1 MPAEARLDHGRRLEA
16 MAACMRS
23 GRHDEALALA
33 KAAIDDGLD
42 HPLPLQIAAAA
53 LAQVGR
59 FDEALILHERCVRL
73 APGDPAARAGLAE
86 CLFAA
91 QRPEAALDA
100 WDEALLG
107 APADVTLMTGKARV
121 LIALGRSE
129 EAAQL
134 LRRALAADPASLPA
148 AFALARLAMEAGAFE
163 EADDLSHR
171 LLARAPR
178 QPDFLWFA
186 ARLALGRG
194 DPETARVQLAQIVD
208 QPGLNPEQRAEALLE
223 LGQALDAVGC
233 TSEAFAAAVEGK
245 AIQRRLYAARAA
257 GRESETDKLERLGAW
272 FAGADS
278 AAWGPAPSLAGAID
292 GEAAAHTFL
301 VGFPRSGTTLLE
313 QALAGHPDVQTL
325 EEAPTLAEP
334 YAEFLSS
341 PQDCARLARL
351 DGAEADHWRA
361 GYWATVRA
369 HGVDTARGRLFL
381 DKAPA
386 GTLTIPLIA
395 KLFPKARIIFAV
407 RDPRDV
413 VLSCLRSAFQM
424 NAMTYAFTSL
434 EGTASCYRAC
444 MAMARTYR
452 RVFALEIMDVGYE
465 ALVDDFEARLA
476 AISAF
481 LGLTP
486 HPSMLDIA
494 STAAGRTV
502 RTPSA
507 SQVRAG
513 LNQAGIGRWRAYAT
527 ELAPIQAMLAPWV
540 ETFGYPAA

>member
-1 MPAEARLDHGRRLEA
+1 MAADARLDDSRRMEA
-16 MAACMRS
+16 MAACMRA
-23 GRHDEALALA
+23 GRHDEGLALA

-91 QRPEAALDA
+91 QRPTAALEA
-100 WDEALLG
+100 WHEALRG
-107 APADVTLMTGKARV
+107 APDDVTLMTGKARV

-129 EAAQL
+129 EAALL

-148 AFALARLAMEAGAFE
+148 AFGLARLAMEAGALE
-163 EADDLSHR
+163 QANDLATR

-178 QPDFLWFA
+178 QPDFLWLA

-194 DPETARVQLAQIVD
+194 EPETARAQLAKILD
-208 QPGLNPEQRAEALLE
+208 QPGLNPEQRAEVLLE
-223 LGQALDAVGC
+223 LGQALDGLGR
-233 TSEAFAAAVEGK
+233 TSEAFAAAVQGK
-245 AIQRRLYAARAA
+245 AIQRRLHAARAA
-257 GRESETDKLERLGAW
+257 GRESEIAKLERLGAW
-272 FAGADS
+272 FASADP
-278 AAWGPAPSLAGAID
+278 AAWGPAPRLATPVD
-292 GEAAAHTFL
+292 GEAAAHAFL

-325 EEAPTLAEP
+325 EEAATLAEP

-341 PQDCARLARL
+341 PEGCARLAGL

-361 GYWATVRA
+361 GYWGAVRA
-369 HGVDTARGRLFL
+369 HGVDTARGGLFL

-386 GTLTIPLIA
+386 GTLTLPLIA
-395 KLFPKARIIFAV
+395 KLFPKARVLFAV

-413 VLSCLRSAFQM
+413 VLSCLRSGFQM
-424 NAMTYAFTSL
+424 NAITYAFTSL
-434 EGTASCYRAC
+434 EETASCYRAC

-452 RVFALEIMDVGYE
+452 RVLALEVMEVSYE
-465 ALVDDFEARLA
+465 ALVDDFEAQLA
-476 AISAF
+476 AVATF

-494 STAAGRTV
+494 ATAAGRTV

-513 LNQAGIGRWRAYAT
+513 LNQAGIGRWRAYAE
-527 ELAPIQAMLAPWV
+527 ELASIQAMLAPWV

>member
-1 MPAEARLDHGRRLEA
+1 MAADASLDDSGRMEA
-16 MAACMRS
+16 MAACVRA

-33 KAAIDDGLD
+33 KAAIDDGVD

-73 APGDPAARAGLAE
+73 APGDPAAGAGLAE

-100 WDEALLG
+100 WDEALQG

-121 LIALGRSE
+121 LIALRRSE
-129 EAAQL
+129 EAARL

-148 AFALARLAMEAGAFE
+148 AFGLARLAMEAGALD
-163 EADDLSHR
+163 EADDLAQR

-178 QPDFLWFA
+178 QPDFLWLA
-186 ARLALGRG
+186 ARLALGQG
-194 DPETARVQLAQIVD
+194 EPETARVQLAQILD
-208 QPGLNPEQRAEALLE
+208 QPGLNPEQRPEVLLE
-223 LGQALDAVGC
+223 LGQALDGLGRA
-233 TSEAFAAAVEGK
+233 SEAFAAATEGK
-245 AIQRRLYAARAA
+245 AIQRRLYAGRAA
-257 GRESETDKLERLGAW
+257 ERESETAKLERLGAW
-272 FAGADS
+272 FASADP
-278 AAWGPAPSLAGAID
+278 AAWGPAPGLGAPID
-292 GEAAAHTFL
+292 GEAAAHAFL
-301 VGFPRSGTTLLE
+301 LGFPRSGTTLLE
-313 QALAGHPDVQTL
+313 QALAGHPEVQTL
-325 EEAPTLAEP
+325 EEAPTLAES

-341 PQDCARLARL
+341 PQGCARLAGL
-351 DGAEADHWRA
+351 DGAEADRWRA
-361 GYWATVRA
+361 RYWATVRA
-369 HGVDTARGRLFL
+369 HGVDTARRGLFL

-386 GTLTIPLIA
+386 GTLTLPLIA
-395 KLFPKARIIFAV
+395 KLFPRARILFAV

-434 EGTASCYRAC
+434 EETASCYRAC

-452 RVFALEIMDVGYE
+452 RVLAVEIMDVGYE

-476 AISAF
+476 AIATF
-481 LGLTP
+481 LGLAP
-486 HPSMLDIA
+486 HPAMLDIVA
-494 STAAGRTV
+494 TAAGRTV

-507 SQVRAG
+507 RQVRAG
-513 LNQAGIGRWRAYAT
+513 LNQAGVGRWRAYAV
-527 ELAPIQAMLAPWV
+527 ELAPVQAMLAPWV
-540 ETFGYPAA
+540 ETFGYPVA